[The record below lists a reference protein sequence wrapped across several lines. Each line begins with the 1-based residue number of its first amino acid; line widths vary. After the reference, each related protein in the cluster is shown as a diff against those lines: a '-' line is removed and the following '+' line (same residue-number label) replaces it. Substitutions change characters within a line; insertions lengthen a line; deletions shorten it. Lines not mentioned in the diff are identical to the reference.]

1 MIPFK
6 IVRSKRKSIC
16 VSVSADNQITV
27 RCPVRLSYKA
37 VNNFLESKK
46 DWLNKI
52 ISANNKKACENGSV
66 IHYEEIFAGGKKL
79 PLFISDKNEIT
90 DNAVFVKSVK
100 DVKKLFVAELSADFI
115 DFASETA
122 RAIGL
127 SAESFSFRRYKSRW
141 GCCDSKRNITF
152 NFILLMLP
160 VNLQRYVIIHELCHT
175 VYMNHSKE
183 FWRLVAKYEPNYLSQ
198 RKQLKNFDFLISLY

>member
-1 MIPFK
+1 MPLK

-27 RCPVRLSYKA
+27 RCPVSLSDKA
-37 VNNFLESKK
+37 VNKFLESKK
-46 DWLNKI
+46 NWLNKI
-52 ISANNKKACENGSV
+52 ISANNKKACENCS
-66 IHYEEIFAGGKKL
+66 IIRYEEIFVSGKKL

-90 DNAVFVKSVK
+90 ENAVFVKSVK
-100 DVKKLFVAELSADFI
+100 EVRKLFVTKLSAEFME
-115 DFASETA
+115 FANGIATA
-122 RAIGL
+122 TGL
-127 SAESFSFRRYKSRW
+127 SAESFTFRRYKSRW

-183 FWRLVAKYEPNYLSQ
+183 FWRLVAKYEPDYLSK